1 MRISTVTY
9 QDNALYYMELLQ
21 SQIAKTQSQLS
32 SGQRLQSAAD
42 DPAAM
47 TQVNQL
53 NGQLSATQQYA
64 TNGSAATTSLQLEEQ
79 ALNDATNVLQSA
91 RDLAVQ
97 ANDGAMSPS
106 ARQDIA
112 TQLQQQLQELV
123 AIGNRTDGS
132 GRYLF
137 SGYADMTQP
146 FGQNSGNSGTVTYAG
161 TQGVRQIQVG
171 ASQFVSAGDAGDA
184 VFMNIPAGNGTF
196 TTAVVGTNTGTA
208 SIDAGS
214 VTNSAAWVPDTYTIS
229 FSSPTA
235 YTIKNSAN
243 TVVASGT
250 FASGQTIAF
259 QGVQV
264 TLSGTPAAGDRFT
277 VAAAGKASV
286 FSTLSN
292 LATALSS
299 PTLTSAQIT
308 TRIGRALQQ
317 IDNAINQ
324 FSSVSASAGARL
336 NSLAT
341 AQAAGQ
347 TTQTDLKSS
356 ISQLA
361 DTDYASAVTQ
371 LSTEQVTLQAAQQ
384 SYALIAK
391 LSLFNYVS

>member
-64 TNGSAATTSLQLEEQ
+64 TNGNAATTSLQLEEQ
-79 ALNDATNVLQSA
+79 ALSDATNVLQSA

-97 ANDGAMSPS
+97 ANDGSLSPS

-112 TQLQQQLQELV
+112 TQLQQQLQDLV

-146 FGQNSGNSGTVTYAG
+146 FAQSATGVSYAG

-196 TTAVVGTNTGTA
+196 VTAGVNSNTGTA
-208 SIDAGS
+208 SIDTGS
-214 VTNSAAWVPDTYTIS
+214 VVNKAAWVPDTYTIT

-235 YTIKNSAN
+235 YQVTNSAN
-243 TVVASGT
+243 AVVASGT
-250 FASGQTIAF
+250 FTSGQSIAF

-264 TLSGTPAAGDRFT
+264 TVSGTPAAGDHFS
-277 VAAAGKASV
+277 VVPAGTASV

-292 LATALSS
+292 LVTALSS
-299 PTLTSAQIT
+299 PGLSSAKIT

-336 NSLAT
+336 NSIAT

-361 DTDYASAVTQ
+361 DTDYASAVTR